1 VRASVYAAIPRSCS
15 FCSLRIQALSREESI
30 YEEHFV
36 EVEMEVE
43 VEVEVEG
50 KERKGKVAAFLC
62 ALFAYLFLISSSVRV
77 AAAGGEGL
85 LRLYL

>member
-43 VEVEVEG
+43 VEVEVFMRSFRVLIFNFKLRASG
-50 KERKGKVAAFLC
+50 GRGRGGAPPP
-62 ALFAYLFLISSSVRV
+62 LFVISLED
-77 AAAGGEGL
+77 G
-85 LRLYL
+85 